1 MGSFRVLDSKATLNK
16 ERKLRTLHEYFS
28 CRLVCGSKNNEK
40 SLYFIEKSSI
50 LIENYVPQ
58 NARYICVFTARPSSS
73 RGGEGVGA
81 RERAPTVPSWSLAA
95 TPTANQ
101 RAPLQWGSRGTRG
114 NRTTPATVQP
124 HYVRYN
130 IILRVSVRISF
141 SCLPPGRSA
150 PCT

>member
-1 MGSFRVLDSKATLNK
+1 MQWSNTRAVGRPAKIHKIAITFVVPGVALLTLWMQTSSEIVENH
-16 ERKLRTLHEYFS
+16 RWGLALCLR
-28 CRLVCGSKNNEK
+28 
-40 SLYFIEKSSI
+40 SSPPRGGPI
-50 LIENYVPQ
+50 
-58 NARYICVFTARPSSS
+58 RSVFLAPPSSS

-101 RAPLQWGSRGTRG
+101 RALLQWGSRGTRG
-114 NRTTPATVQP
+114 NRTTPGTVQP

-130 IILRVSVRISF
+130 IAPFRISL